1 MNRLALALVLV
12 ATALPV
18 SAQTSIKGIELS
30 PREVPRVD
38 RQCDVLRFRQSGS
51 LGSTTPEPP
60 AAGDNPSD
68 PSAYWA
74 SGADEMD
81 EALTR
86 INLGSISIRDCREAG
101 FYD

>member
-12 ATALPV
+12 ATSMPV
-18 SAQTSIKGIELS
+18 AAQTSIRGIELS
-30 PREVPRVD
+30 QRELPRVE
-38 RQCDVLRFRQSGS
+38 RQCNVLRFRESRS
-51 LGSTTPEPP
+51 LGASTPEPP
-60 AAGDNPSD
+60 AAGESPSD

-86 INLGSISIRDCREAG
+86 INLGSLSFRDCRDAG